1 MKPRIMAELELLLKR
16 IDDHYKFSDTSD
28 QSIYTGTGGSEWLLI
43 LLFKLFFL
51 GPALLHLH
59 LATSVFYSTDR
70 ERYQHELG
78 LCLNLLEPSLAHLK
92 THRKTF
98 LCGGA
103 GPLAIGAVTYH
114 KLGQDTDSLQC
125 IRRLVSMY
133 SENKKEFETLP
144 SELLYGQAG
153 YLYALL
159 FVSSFIPGSVELSL
173 LEEVG
178 CNNIVYYNYSYE
190 NCHAYEVEFSPWGW
204 MFCSHWLVQ
213 IVISR
218 C

>member
-1 MKPRIMAELELLLKR
+1 M
-16 IDDHYKFSDTSD
+16 
-28 QSIYTGTGGSEWLLI
+28 
-43 LLFKLFFL
+43 
-51 GPALLHLH
+51 LHLH

-78 LCLNLLEPSLAHLK
+78 LCLSLLEPSLAHLK

-103 GPLAIGAVTYH
+103 GPLAIGAVAYH

-159 FVSSFIPGSVELSL
+159 FVSSFIPGSVQLSL

-178 CNNIVYYNYSYE
+178 YKIVYHNYSYK
-190 NCHAYEVEFSPWGW
+190 NCHAYEVKFSPWG
-204 MFCSHWLVQ
+204 
-213 IVISR
+213 
-218 C
+218 